1 MKKGSLKSNWA
12 SGSASAILFSVW
24 LKQEENVL
32 ISTCY
37 SELPQRWKYD
47 RAPSLLRWK
56 KKFQSKKKRQ
66 KAPFPGLSFFCELL
80 PAKCKKSDSRAISGL
95 KIAMLRK
102 APLRC
107 SLGQSAFWGR
117 VGYVDEDFL
126 SECFCFLGRAEGV
139 EFWEFG
145 DWVEGS
151 EYSEPEPNRW
161 RLDARRPIGRIRRAP
176 ICAVGAAFLR
186 RAR

>member
-1 MKKGSLKSNWA
+1 MKDSNPSDYFRFILKRYRHEKGLTQEQLSERIGISN
-12 SGSASAILFSVW
+12 SFLGMIETGRKRPNIDMLFR
-24 LKQEENVL
+24 
-32 ISTCY
+32 IATA
-37 SELPQRWKYD
+37 WKYD

-80 PAKCKKSDSRAISGL
+80 PAKCKKNDSRAISGL

-139 EFWEFG
+139 EF
-145 DWVEGS
+145 
-151 EYSEPEPNRW
+151 
-161 RLDARRPIGRIRRAP
+161 
-176 ICAVGAAFLR
+176 
-186 RAR
+186 